1 MVNLIIDN
9 VEVEV
14 KEGTSIM
21 DAAKFAGV
29 DIPRLCFL
37 KDLNEIGACRI
48 CIVELEGTNKLI
60 TSCNNKVED
69 GMVIRTNSPRVRK
82 ARRTNIEFILAN
94 HDFKC
99 ATCVRSGN
107 CSLQDM
113 ANSMSIFN
121 MPFEVKY
128 EKKAWNKDFPLQKSF
143 EKCIKCMRCIQVCN
157 KVQSLGIWDVVNSGY
172 RTSVDVSWN
181 RTIEQTDCSLCGQ
194 CITHCP
200 VGALTVR
207 NDIDKVYRAMEDP
220 SIVTVVQVA
229 PAVRTAWA
237 ERLNIDEKDASTN
250 LMVAALK
257 KIGFDYVFDTNF
269 SADLTIMEEAT
280 EFLNKFTAGPMEF
293 PMFTSCCPGW
303 VRFIKSQ
310 YPDLVKYLST
320 AKSPQQMFGTIAKTY
335 YAKLLNINPK
345 KIFCVSIMP
354 CTAKKHEADIPS
366 INDSEAPKDVDVVIT
381 TRGLEKMIR
390 SENIKF
396 DMLEEEAFDMP
407 LGIGSGAGA
416 IFGAT
421 GGVMEAALRSDY
433 YFVTGKDPEPDA
445 FKSVRGQKGWR
456 ESTFDIEGNTVRVA
470 VASGL
475 KNARRLIEALLRKEV
490 SYDFVEIMACPGGC
504 SGGGGQPIKD
514 GQELAEKRAKK
525 LYDIDKKMAL
535 RYSHENPSI
544 IKVYDDYLGVPN
556 SKLAHKLLHTDHEM
570 WDMALS
576 PRLTMVEDD
585 FYDEY

>member
-1 MVNLIIDN
+1 M
-9 VEVEV
+9 
-14 KEGTSIM
+14 
-21 DAAKFAGV
+21 
-29 DIPRLCFL
+29 
-37 KDLNEIGACRI
+37 RI
-48 CIVELEGTNKLI
+48 YN
-60 TSCNNKVED
+60 
-69 GMVIRTNSPRVRK
+69 
-82 ARRTNIEFILAN
+82 A
-94 HDFKC
+94 
-99 ATCVRSGN
+99 
-107 CSLQDM
+107 
-113 ANSMSIFN
+113 
-121 MPFEVKY
+121 
-128 EKKAWNKDFPLQKSF
+128 
-143 EKCIKCMRCIQVCN
+143 
-157 KVQSLGIWDVVNSGY
+157 
-172 RTSVDVSWN
+172 
-181 RTIEQTDCSLCGQ
+181 
-194 CITHCP
+194 
-200 VGALTVR
+200 
-207 NDIDKVYRAMEDP
+207 
-220 SIVTVVQVA
+220 
-229 PAVRTAWA
+229 
-237 ERLNIDEKDASTN
+237 
-250 LMVAALK
+250 
-257 KIGFDYVFDTNF
+257 
-269 SADLTIMEEAT
+269 
-280 EFLNKFTAGPMEF
+280 
-293 PMFTSCCPGW
+293 
-303 VRFIKSQ
+303 
-310 YPDLVKYLST
+310 
-320 AKSPQQMFGTIAKTY
+320 
-335 YAKLLNINPK
+335 
-345 KIFCVSIMP
+345 

-421 GGVMEAALRSDY
+421 GGVMEAALRSAY

>member
-1 MVNLIIDN
+1 
-9 VEVEV
+9 
-14 KEGTSIM
+14 
-21 DAAKFAGV
+21 
-29 DIPRLCFL
+29 
-37 KDLNEIGACRI
+37 
-48 CIVELEGTNKLI
+48 
-60 TSCNNKVED
+60 
-69 GMVIRTNSPRVRK
+69 
-82 ARRTNIEFILAN
+82 
-94 HDFKC
+94 
-99 ATCVRSGN
+99 
-107 CSLQDM
+107 
-113 ANSMSIFN
+113 
-121 MPFEVKY
+121 
-128 EKKAWNKDFPLQKSF
+128 
-143 EKCIKCMRCIQVCN
+143 
-157 KVQSLGIWDVVNSGY
+157 
-172 RTSVDVSWN
+172 
-181 RTIEQTDCSLCGQ
+181 
-194 CITHCP
+194 
-200 VGALTVR
+200 
-207 NDIDKVYRAMEDP
+207 
-220 SIVTVVQVA
+220 
-229 PAVRTAWA
+229 
-237 ERLNIDEKDASTN
+237 
-250 LMVAALK
+250 
-257 KIGFDYVFDTNF
+257 
-269 SADLTIMEEAT
+269 
-280 EFLNKFTAGPMEF
+280 
-293 PMFTSCCPGW
+293 
-303 VRFIKSQ
+303 

-421 GGVMEAALRSDY
+421 GGVMEAALRSAY